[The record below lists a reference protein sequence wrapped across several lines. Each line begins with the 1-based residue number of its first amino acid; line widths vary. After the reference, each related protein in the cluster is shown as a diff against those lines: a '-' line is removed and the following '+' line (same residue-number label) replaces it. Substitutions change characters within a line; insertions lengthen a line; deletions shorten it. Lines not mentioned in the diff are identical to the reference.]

1 MYPFERVGLRQE
13 KLVPQVE
20 AQQRNMVF
28 PDTVE
33 TEGES
38 YRGIATRPLTPS
50 GKIGFSLL
58 AAMVAILVFVVI
70 YGIVVTSTQSYS
82 DRQIRAVSVALTL
95 GTIFGGAAL
104 FIRILY
110 LAVRL
115 GVHQFAAQTS

>member
-13 KLVPQVE
+13 KLVPLVE
-20 AQQRNMVF
+20 AQQRNIVF

-104 FIRILY
+104 FILILY
-110 LAVRL
+110 LAV
-115 GVHQFAAQTS
+115 